1 MEHLVVQ
8 IYYNINFILKY
19 SFYGG
24 KKKNTKSKSNK
35 IEVKDKLSIFFAS
48 TNNLCVVFAI
58 EKRMRK

>member
-1 MEHLVVQ
+1 M
-8 IYYNINFILKY
+8 
-19 SFYGG
+19 G